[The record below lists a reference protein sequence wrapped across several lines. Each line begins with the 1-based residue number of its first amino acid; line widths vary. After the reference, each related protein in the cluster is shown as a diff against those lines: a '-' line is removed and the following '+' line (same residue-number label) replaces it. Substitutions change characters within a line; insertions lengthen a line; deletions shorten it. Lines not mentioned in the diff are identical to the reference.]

1 MMPRILCLIDSLGS
15 GGAQRQMTELAKLL
29 HQAGYPVKVVF
40 WIHYENDHFLEDELA
55 QSSVDFAYTPNLQK
69 TSTRLFELRKVI
81 KGVKPD
87 VVISYYSGISKLLC
101 VDHLMHGKSYKLIA
115 SERTITMGINRS
127 VRIKHQL
134 YRFADVIVPNS
145 TTEANFIKTNF
156 PFLKEKVFAINN
168 FVDEEKFYSI
178 EKTIGDYDVTNAIFV
193 GRYSKAKNIHGILRA
208 IAKVAQTG
216 RKFHVDFFGRDIAEH
231 CDALVDELGIKDFVS
246 FCNQSS
252 TIEEEYRKHN
262 LMIIPSLWEG
272 FPNVLCEAM
281 CCGLPALGSRVSD
294 IPYIM
299 EDGRNGYIFNPKD
312 VDDMAEKIIKYLDLD
327 EQTKWKMGKHSE
339 TLSSARFLKN
349 SFLNQY
355 LQLIDD

>member
-1 MMPRILCLIDSLGS
+1 MKRILCFIDSLGS

-29 HQAGYPVKVVF
+29 HQDGYPVKVVF
-40 WIHYENDHFLEDELA
+40 WIHYDNDHFLEDELA
-55 QSSVDFAYTPNLQK
+55 QSSVDFAYVPSLRK

-81 KGVKPD
+81 KGYKPD

-101 VDHLMHGKSYKLIA
+101 IDHLMHQKAYKLIV
-115 SERTITMGINRS
+115 SERSITTSIPRD
-127 VRIKHQL
+127 VKVKHQL

-145 TTEANFIKTNF
+145 TTESNFIREHF
-156 PFLKEKVFAINN
+156 PFLKDKVVTINN
-168 FVDEEKFYSI
+168 FVDERKFYPL
-178 EKTIGDYDVTNAIFV
+178 EKTVADFETTDAIFV
-193 GRYSKAKNIHGILRA
+193 GRYNEAKNIPNFIRSVA
-208 IAKVAQTG
+208 EVAQTG

-231 CDALVDELGIKDFVS
+231 CDALVEELGITEFVR
-246 FCNQSS
+246 FCSQSN

-299 EDGRNGYIFNPKD
+299 QDGKNGFIFNPTD
-312 VDDMAEKIIKYLDLD
+312 VDDMAEKMNKYLDLNAK
-327 EQTKWKMGKHSE
+327 EKQEMAEYSIR
-339 TLSSARFLKN
+339 LSQDNFKKTY
-349 SFLNQY
+349 FLNKYVEIIQ
-355 LQLIDD
+355 

>member
-1 MMPRILCLIDSLGS
+1 MKRILCIIDSLGS

-55 QSSVDFAYTPNLQK
+55 QNNVDFAYIPSLQK
-69 TSTRLFELRKVI
+69 TSTRLFGLRKVI
-81 KGVKPD
+81 KNYKPD
-87 VVISYYSGISKLLC
+87 AVISYNRGGSKPLC
-101 VDHLMHGKSYKLIA
+101 VDHALHPKAYKLIV
-115 SERTITMGINRS
+115 SERTISIKVTGSNR
-127 VRIKHQL
+127 RKHQL

-145 TTEANFIKTNF
+145 TTESNFIKTRY
-156 PFLKEKVFAINN
+156 PFLKDKVITINN
-168 FVDEEKFYSI
+168 FVDEEKFYPI
-178 EKTIGDYDVTNAIFV
+178 EKRVGDYENTNAIFV
-193 GRYSKAKNIHGILRA
+193 GRYNEAKNIPNFLRA

-216 RKFHVDFFGRDIAEH
+216 RNFHVDFFGRDIAEH

-246 FCNQSS
+246 FCKQSS

-262 LMIIPSLWEG
+262 LMIITSLWEG

-299 EDGRNGYIFNPKD
+299 EDGKNGYIFNPKD

-327 EQTKWKMGKHSE
+327 APTKWKMGKHSE
-339 TLSSARFLKN
+339 ALSSARFLKN

-355 LQLIDD
+355 LQLIND

>member
-1 MMPRILCLIDSLGS
+1 MKCILCLIDSLGS

-40 WIHYENDHFLEDELA
+40 WIHYESDHFLEDELA
-55 QSSVDFAYTPNLQK
+55 LNQVDFAYTPSIRK
-69 TSTRLFELRKVI
+69 TSTRLFELRKVL
-81 KGVKPD
+81 KGYSPD

-101 VDHLMHGKSYKLIA
+101 IDHLLHRKKYKLIV
-115 SERTITMGINRS
+115 SERTITRQITRS
-127 VRIKHQL
+127 SKVKYQL
-134 YRFADVIVPNS
+134 YRVADVIVPNS
-145 TTEANFIKTNF
+145 TTESKFIKEHF
-156 PFLKEKVFAINN
+156 PFLKDRVIAINN
-168 FVDEEKFYSI
+168 FVDEEKFYPI
-178 EKTIGDYDVTNAIFV
+178 EKTVGEYENTNAIFV
-193 GRYSKAKNIHGILRA
+193 GRYNEAKNIPDFLRA

-216 RKFHVDFFGRDIAEH
+216 RKFHVDFFGRNIAEH

-252 TIEEEYRKHN
+252 TIEEEYRSHN

-299 EDGRNGYIFNPKD
+299 EDGGNGYIFNPKD

-327 EQTKWKMGKHSE
+327 AQTKWKMGKHSE
-339 TLSSARFLKN
+339 SLSSARFLKK

-355 LQLIDD
+355 LQLIND